1 MFAPLVKPISRE
13 FVNSFDQLK
22 ESSPNDPAGFVKDAM
37 GQGKPFLPDKP
48 IEFNMA
54 MSNVILRPKIRTILV
69 SQMIS
74 ENEARSMGF
83 DYAPSVEEGVRLLG
97 SEYPN
102 ARVAIF
108 PSGGLIIP
116 MTPA

>member
-1 MFAPLVKPISRE
+1 MLAPLVKPVSSE

-22 ESSPNDPAGFVKDAM
+22 ERSRNNPAGYVKEAM
-37 GQGKPFLPDKP
+37 GQGKPFLADKP

-54 MSNVILRPKIRTILV
+54 MSCVILRPKIRTILV
-69 SQMIS
+69 SQMVS
-74 ENEARSMGF
+74 EKEARTMGF

-97 SEYPN
+97 GEYPN

-116 MTPA
+116 IT